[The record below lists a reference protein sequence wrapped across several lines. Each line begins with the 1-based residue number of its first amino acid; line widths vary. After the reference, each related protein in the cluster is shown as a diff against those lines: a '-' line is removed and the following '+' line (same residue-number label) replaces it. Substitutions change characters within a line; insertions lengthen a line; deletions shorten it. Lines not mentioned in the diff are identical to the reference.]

1 MDSNSSSAILWPCHL
16 TYFLVHKIKLMLSI
30 LRSFGRDEM
39 RYCMINSVAQYEYE
53 MHLLVRNSC
62 IFLPQ
67 KVICI
72 CFR

>member
-16 TYFLVHKIKLMLSI
+16 TYFLIHKIKLMLSI

-53 MHLLVRNSC
+53 MHL
-62 IFLPQ
+62 
-67 KVICI
+67 
-72 CFR
+72 